1 MAGKKMLGLYRLRR
15 IHVLQSV
22 QLHPLAAVAALAP
35 ELEDRRWRFLGFD
48 GQAWMQAIGGL
59 VIGLIALYSSYDH
72 ITFGSTKH
80 KLNRQWGVWLIASSL
95 AVVAVDAQLASRSRR
110 REEDRRIQD
119 ACTRIEDACA
129 AAEDRSRSDQERNRA
144 AEARKRQAEAAERQG
159 QGIALLRGAALLSAR
174 VQLDPSDELNRAR
187 LNAYLALLAEQDR
200 IDRQEP
206 GAQF

>member
-1 MAGKKMLGLYRLRR
+1 
-15 IHVLQSV
+15 
-22 QLHPLAAVAALAP
+22 
-35 ELEDRRWRFLGFD
+35 
-48 GQAWMQAIGGL
+48 MQAIGGL

-72 ITFGSTKH
+72 IAFGSTKH

-200 IDRQEP
+200 IDQQEP
-206 GAQF
+206 GAQS

>member
-1 MAGKKMLGLYRLRR
+1 
-15 IHVLQSV
+15 
-22 QLHPLAAVAALAP
+22 
-35 ELEDRRWRFLGFD
+35 
-48 GQAWMQAIGGL
+48 MQAIGGL

-72 ITFGSTKH
+72 IAFGSTKY

-174 VQLDPSDELNRAR
+174 VQLDPSDELSRAR

>member
-187 LNAYLALLAEQDR
+187 LNAYLALLAEQDL
-200 IDRQEP
+200 IDQQEP
-206 GAQF
+206 GAQS